1 MGSSVA
7 RTGPLAGVSLLILA
21 AVSPASAQLNNAGTF
36 KNVTNNQT
44 GPMTVVSSGAF
55 FNAIALFDNPG
66 DYTSATLTDP
76 GPGSPESIPM
86 TSPTSFGS
94 GPGFANQAA
103 MDAAYPFGTYVI
115 SLTAGTQPATSVT
128 LNYTADAYA
137 QNYTTNP
144 PQLTAAS
151 FNALQSLS
159 TGLSSLT
166 LNFNAFTPDPAAT
179 TALTFFSIFNSSQ
192 GCGFLSPSATSCTI
206 DPQALTADT
215 TYNWEL
221 DFSDRVEATVGGV
234 LTYTDFDVR
243 TDGSFTTAAVPE
255 PASWAMLL
263 AGFAGLGFVARR
275 RASVRPVS

>member
-1 MGSSVA
+1 M
-7 RTGPLAGVSLLILA
+7 
-21 AVSPASAQLNNAGTF
+21 
-36 KNVTNNQT
+36 
-44 GPMTVVSSGAF
+44 
-55 FNAIALFDNPG
+55 
-66 DYTSATLTDP
+66 
-76 GPGSPESIPM
+76 
-86 TSPTSFGS
+86 
-94 GPGFANQAA
+94 
-103 MDAAYPFGTYVI
+103 
-115 SLTAGTQPATSVT
+115 
-128 LNYTADAYA
+128 
-137 QNYTTNP
+137 
-144 PQLTAAS
+144 
-151 FNALQSLS
+151 
-159 TGLSSLT
+159 
-166 LNFNAFTPDPAAT
+166 
-179 TALTFFSIFNSSQ
+179 TFFSIFNSSQ